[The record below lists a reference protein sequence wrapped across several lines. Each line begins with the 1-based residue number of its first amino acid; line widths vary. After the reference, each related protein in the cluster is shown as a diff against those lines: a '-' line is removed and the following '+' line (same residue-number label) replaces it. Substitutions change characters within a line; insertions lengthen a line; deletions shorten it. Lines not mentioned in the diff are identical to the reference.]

1 MTVGRLIVWFLKS
14 GVRLLMAMIAAVG
27 LAAFADAPLWAAI
40 VGAWVFLIYLEV
52 C

>member
-1 MTVGRLIVWFLKS
+1 MERLIVWFLKS
-14 GVRLLMAMIAAVG
+14 GVRLLMAMAAAVA
-27 LAAFADAPLWAAI
+27 LAAFADAPLWGAL